1 MKEFKEAVSDY
12 ENLFRNYLLSE
23 IFTNML
29 IPDSDLEAM
38 VVITRMTGY
47 DQDDIYEYMEGS
59 FRDIMWE
66 WSYLWLIMGEFI
78 SKYAGR
84 IRPTSLQSDTSH
96 P

>member
-1 MKEFKEAVSDY
+1 
-12 ENLFRNYLLSE
+12 
-23 IFTNML
+23 
-29 IPDSDLEAM
+29 M

-47 DQDDIYEYMEGS
+47 DQDDIYEYMEDS

-66 WSYLWLIMGEFI
+66 WSYLWLIMGGFI

-84 IRPTSLQSDTSH
+84 IRPASLQSDTSH